1 LTSSDRT
8 FRLRLLP
15 VGTGLLA
22 AVTLL
27 AAALSQSVPDGLAR
41 LDRLVLAGLAGF
53 VSLLLLAASKF
64 DVLVLLTFCLLG
76 FVRTEPAPVDALSV
90 ALLLI
95 GFLVGRLSL
104 ETLSRTTLLH
114 LTVWGF
120 LMTNLLALWLSDSFD
135 ESLRYTTITFYL
147 LAFAYFVRLYLT
159 DRNAVHVVLLGYS
172 ISVLLSCVLLGLS
185 YLGAVDQTLFLTERR
200 AAAFFKDPD
209 VFGPF
214 PIMMVLLL
222 LNDVWH
228 PRSRLIPGPRLVKVF
243 CAVLCTVAIVLSF
256 SRAAFINLTVSLA
269 VYLVL
274 NLRELSPKRLGWLL
288 GSAVLG
294 VGAIAGTLSQ
304 LGLTEFLWGR
314 ASLQPYDTNRFATH
328 ARGIDV
334 GLGHLL
340 GIGPGML
347 ERAHSLYIRTFAE
360 YGVFGALFLYSAIA
374 LVVAR
379 ILGCAIRESGTPSGP
394 LASVVGACLVG
405 MLVNSLVIDTLH
417 WRQFWF
423 VWALAWGVA
432 DVATRDELPRQLRA
446 NAVC

>member
-8 FRLRLLP
+8 FGLWLLP
-15 VGTGLLA
+15 VGIGLLA
-22 AVTLL
+22 AVTVLT
-27 AAALSQSVPDGLAR
+27 AGLSQWVPDGLAR
-41 LDRLVLAGLAGF
+41 LDRFVLAGLAVF

-64 DVLVLLTFCLLG
+64 DVLVLLNFCLLG
-76 FVRTEPAPVDALSV
+76 FVRTEPAPVDAFSL

-104 ETLSRTTLLH
+104 ETLVGAPLLH
-114 LTVWGF
+114 LAVWGF
-120 LMTNLLALWLSDSFD
+120 FMTNVLALGRNASFD
-135 ESLRYTTITFYL
+135 ESLRYTAITVYL

-159 DRNAVHVVLLGYS
+159 DRKAVHVVLLGYS
-172 ISVLLSCVLLGLS
+172 ISVLLTCVLLGLG
-185 YLGAVDQTLFLTERR
+185 YLGAVDQTLFVTERR

-222 LNDVWH
+222 LNAVWH
-228 PRSRLIPGPRLVKVF
+228 PRSRLIPGPSLVKVLG
-243 CAVLCTVAIVLSF
+243 AVLCTLAIVLSF
-256 SRAAFINLTVSLA
+256 SRAAFINLVVSLA

-274 NLRELSPKRLGWLL
+274 NLRELSPRRLGWLL
-288 GSAVLG
+288 GLAVLV
-294 VGAIAGTLSQ
+294 VGALAGTLSL

-314 ASLQPYDTNRFATH
+314 ASLQPYDTDRFSTH
-328 ARGIDV
+328 ARGIEI
-334 GLGHLL
+334 GLSHLL

-347 ERAHSLYIRTFAE
+347 ERAHSLYVRTFAE

-374 LVVAR
+374 LVLAR
-379 ILGCAIRESGTPSGP
+379 VLGCAIRESATPAGP

-432 DVATRDELPRQLRA
+432 DLAARDEPPIQFRA
-446 NAVC
+446 TAVW

>member
-8 FRLRLLP
+8 FGLRLLP

-27 AAALSQSVPDGLAR
+27 AAALSQWVPDSLAR
-41 LDRLVLAGLAGF
+41 LDRFALAALVGF
-53 VSLLLLAASKF
+53 VTLLLLATSKF
-64 DVLVLLTFCLLG
+64 DVLVLLNFCLIG
-76 FVRTEPAPVDALSV
+76 FVRTEPAPVDALSM

-104 ETLSRTTLLH
+104 ETLAGTTLLH

-120 LMTNLLALWLSDSFD
+120 LMTNLLALWHNASFG
-135 ESLRYTTITFYL
+135 ESLRYATITFYL
-147 LAFAYFVRLYLT
+147 VAFAYFVRLYLT
-159 DRNAVHVVLLGYS
+159 NRQAIHVVLLGYS
-172 ISVLLSCVLLGLS
+172 ISVFLTCVLIGLG
-185 YLGAVDQTLFLTERR
+185 YLGAVDETLFVPEHR

-209 VFGPF
+209 VFGAF
-214 PIMMVLLL
+214 PVMMVLLL

-228 PRSRLIPGPRLVKVF
+228 PRSHLIPGPSLVKVF
-243 CAVLCTVAIVLSF
+243 GAVLCTVVIVLSF

-269 VYLVL
+269 VYLAL
-274 NLRELSPKRLGWLL
+274 NLRELSPRRLGGLL
-288 GSAVLG
+288 GLAV
-294 VGAIAGTLSQ
+294 VAMGALAGIVSQ
-304 LGLTEFLWGR
+304 LGLEEFLWNR
-314 ASLQPYDTNRFATH
+314 VALQPYDTDRFATH
-328 ARGIDV
+328 ASGIEI
-334 GLGHLL
+334 GLTHLL
-340 GIGPGML
+340 GIGPGMF

-360 YGVFGALFLYSAIA
+360 YGVFGALFLYSAIG

-379 ILGCAIRESGTPSGP
+379 VLRCAIRESGKSSGL

-432 DVATRDELPRQLRA
+432 DVAARMSPRDGFERSP
-446 NAVC
+446 VW

>member
-1 LTSSDRT
+1 MTSSHRT
-8 FRLRLLP
+8 FGLRLLP

-22 AVTLL
+22 AVTVL
-27 AAALSQSVPDGLAR
+27 AAALSRWVPDGLAS
-41 LDRLVLAGLAGF
+41 LDRFVLASLAGF

-90 ALLLI
+90 ALLPI
-95 GFLVGRLSL
+95 GFLLGRLSL
-104 ETLSRTTLLH
+104 ETLAGATLLH

-120 LMTNLLALWLSDSFD
+120 LMTNVLELWPNASFD

-159 DRNAVHVVLLGYS
+159 DRKAVHVVLLGYS
-172 ISVLLSCVLLGLS
+172 ISVLLSCVLLGLG
-185 YLGAVDQTLFLTERR
+185 YLGAVDGTLFIQERR
-200 AAAFFKDPD
+200 AMAFFKDPD

-228 PRSRLIPGPRLVKVF
+228 PRSRLIAGPSLVKVLG
-243 CAVLCTVAIVLSF
+243 AVLCTVAIVLSF
-256 SRAAFINLTVSLA
+256 SRAAIINLIVALV

-274 NLRELSPKRLGWLL
+274 NLRELSARRLGWLL
-288 GSAVLG
+288 GLAVLV
-294 VGAIAGTLSQ
+294 VGALEGTLSQ

-314 ASLQPYDTNRFATH
+314 ASLQPYDTDRFATH
-328 ARGIDV
+328 ARGIDI
-334 GLGHLL
+334 GLSHLL

-360 YGVFGALFLYSAIA
+360 YGVFGALFLCSAIA

-379 ILGCAIRESGTPSGP
+379 VLGCAIRESGKPLGP
-394 LASVVGACLVG
+394 LVSVVGACLVG

-423 VWALAWGVA
+423 IWALAWGVA
-432 DVATRDELPRQLRA
+432 DVAARDELPRRLRA